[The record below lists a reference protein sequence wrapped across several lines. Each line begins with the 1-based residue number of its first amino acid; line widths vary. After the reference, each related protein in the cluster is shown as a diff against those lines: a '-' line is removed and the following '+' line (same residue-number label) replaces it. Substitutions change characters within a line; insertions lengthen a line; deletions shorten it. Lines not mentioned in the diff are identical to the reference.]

1 MTVKDAKSKSK
12 SDDFIKVPK
21 KSKKKRVWKL
31 SASMMKTFLKCKKQF
46 YENYLTKTAVPVN
59 ESFSL
64 GNGTHHALELA
75 NNSLIENPRDFTLE
89 EIEGFLDEGRKYVA
103 EKAFVGS
110 METFVTMETLIS
122 DELQRPFE
130 EKVLASE
137 VKFDIVTPEGVPVTG
152 YIDKVTLVDN
162 KTIRILDYKTSR
174 TAMSTSDAEFDE
186 QLSMYDLAG
195 TILWPEYPNRILELR
210 YLRLG
215 ESVVTTRSEIAQYNF
230 RKQIFAIFNAILE
243 FVKARESDRIS
254 PEGSINPLCNWC
266 SFRTKCKQFNEQL
279 DQSHGNGF
287 VPLSELDDTSAVS
300 ELQKANLIAKA
311 IDSRKDELKLWMAQ
325 RIEADPGTPIVG
337 DSHKINPLCISRRTY
352 NSKQLAAMLTVD
364 QLVEVS
370 TISATKVNKLLQK
383 LKDANLKQRIER
395 AASVK
400 FNSPQYRI
408 AKK

>member
-1 MTVKDAKSKSK
+1 
-12 SDDFIKVPK
+12 
-21 KSKKKRVWKL
+21 
-31 SASMMKTFLKCKKQF
+31 
-46 YENYLTKTAVPVN
+46 
-59 ESFSL
+59 
-64 GNGTHHALELA
+64 
-75 NNSLIENPRDFTLE
+75 
-89 EIEGFLDEGRKYVA
+89 
-103 EKAFVGS
+103 
-110 METFVTMETLIS
+110 
-122 DELQRPFE
+122 
-130 EKVLASE
+130 
-137 VKFDIVTPEGVPVTG
+137 
-152 YIDKVTLVDN
+152 
-162 KTIRILDYKTSR
+162 
-174 TAMSTSDAEFDE
+174 MSTSDAEFDE